1 MIGKRFVIV
10 GATGTGKTTLAQQLA
25 AKLHVR
31 HIELDALHWEPNWQE
46 APTDVFIARLQ
57 DALSGET
64 WIVDGNYSKARHVVW
79 TRADTLIWLDYPLR
93 VSLWRL
99 FRRSLWRV
107 FSRAELW
114 NGNYETFRAQFL
126 SRDSLFVWAWRFHKV
141 RRAEYP
147 ILFKLPDYA
156 HLKVIRLQSPKE
168 TENWLRS
175 I

>member
-31 HIELDALHWEPNWQE
+31 HIELDALHWEPGWQE

-57 DALSGET
+57 DALSGEA
-64 WIVDGNYSKARHVVW
+64 WIVDGNYSKARHIVW

-93 VSLWRL
+93 LSLWRL

-114 NGNYETFRAQFL
+114 NGNRETFRGQFL
-126 SRDSLFVWAWRFHKV
+126 SWNSLFVWAWRFHKV
-141 RRAEYP
+141 RRLEYP
-147 ILFKLPDYA
+147 MLFKQPEYA